1 MGLSNVNRIKNRMGE
16 FFQRTVW
23 IRKPKISEVCTTENA
38 IGDPMLVVFSDG
50 SKIAYGACAYVRWQ
64 VGMDNFKS
72 RLVIAKNRIAPI
84 KQL

>member
-1 MGLSNVNRIKNRMGE
+1 MGLSNVNRIKNRMGD

-23 IRKPKISEVCTTENA
+23 IRKPRFQRCVQPENA

-64 VGMDNFKS
+64 VGMDNFES
-72 RLVIAKNRIAPI
+72 RLVIAKN
-84 KQL
+84 